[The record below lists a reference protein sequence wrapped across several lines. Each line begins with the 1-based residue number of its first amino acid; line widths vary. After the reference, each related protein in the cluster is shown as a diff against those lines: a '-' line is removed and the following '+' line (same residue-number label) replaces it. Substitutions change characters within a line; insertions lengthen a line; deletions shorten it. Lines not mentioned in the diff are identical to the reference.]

1 MENERIEKIN
11 NLNETFEQNNIF
23 KLDYAEQNIIKNNKY
38 KLWKESI
45 LKKYGNNVKLFRCIQ
60 DKILFYAS
68 YDENVDDSI
77 YHCRCPI
84 CKKAICY
91 FCSSID
97 ILKDM
102 CCYKRS
108 IYDLYFKKGLSF
120 IEKVDKY
127 EDIQHISQDYTI
139 LCMLIPGLNL
149 FLNIFLYIDA
159 ALLRLITKDI
169 VINDSGNREIYIDR
183 YYRKGFG
190 YFFTIPCFFMVILL
204 SLVFFVLNFYIILF
218 ILLTSIPFKLYPL
231 KYFLGIT
238 SGF

>member
-11 NLNETFEQNNIF
+11 NLNETFEQNNLF

-108 IYDLYFKKGLSF
+108 A
-120 IEKVDKY
+120 V
-127 EDIQHISQDYTI
+127 
-139 LCMLIPGLNL
+139 
-149 FLNIFLYIDA
+149 
-159 ALLRLITKDI
+159 
-169 VINDSGNREIYIDR
+169 
-183 YYRKGFG
+183 
-190 YFFTIPCFFMVILL
+190 
-204 SLVFFVLNFYIILF
+204 
-218 ILLTSIPFKLYPL
+218 
-231 KYFLGIT
+231 
-238 SGF
+238 